1 MAVNPALI
9 KAAITLATDK
19 RTWVVIGS
27 IVFGVIFMIVG
38 IVAAFLNIFSFD
50 DSGSSTASAAYVQF
64 VDDMKYAYGKL
75 DAEIDGGKAGD
86 ELIFRFVRNREE
98 RLHHLGQFLGDIVV
112 VFRTMNHI
120 FVTR

>member
-38 IVAAFLNIFSFD
+38 IVAAFLNIF
-50 DSGSSTASAAYVQF
+50 
-64 VDDMKYAYGKL
+64 
-75 DAEIDGGKAGD
+75 
-86 ELIFRFVRNREE
+86 
-98 RLHHLGQFLGDIVV
+98 
-112 VFRTMNHI
+112 
-120 FVTR
+120 